1 MNLWEKILR
10 HRHRVKSSAFPSA
23 RSIAANDP
31 PGSHDQ
37 DLFMYPMNSETGD
50 SSSTAPSLPGT
61 AEELLPLVYGE
72 LRRLAASRMA
82 LESPG
87 MTIQATALV
96 HEAWLRLER
105 EQKGWENR
113 AQFFAAA
120 AEAMRRILIEQ
131 ARRRISEKRGG
142 GAAHD
147 PLTDSIIEI
156 TASNEQIFAVHEA
169 LDALAAEDPQAA
181 DLVKLRFFAG
191 MGMQEAATALDLSLR
206 SAERLWTFA
215 RARLRSVITEAR

>member
-1 MNLWEKILR
+1 MPYALLQQMPDSACTKSELANMNPDPN
-10 HRHRVKSSAFPSA
+10 VSPS
-23 RSIAANDP
+23 P
-31 PGSHDQ
+31 PT
-37 DLFMYPMNSETGD
+37 P
-50 SSSTAPSLPGT
+50 LPGT
-61 AEELLPLVYGE
+61 AEELLPLVYAE
-72 LRRLAASRMA
+72 LRRLAAIRMA
-82 LESPG
+82 QESPG

-96 HEAWLRLER
+96 HEAWIRLQR

-131 ARRRISEKRGG
+131 ARRRVSEKRGG

-156 TASNEQIFAVHEA
+156 TASNEEIFAVHEA
-169 LDALAAEDPQAA
+169 LDTLAAEDKQAA

-191 MGMQEAATALDLSLR
+191 MGMQEAATALDLPLR

-215 RARLRSVITEAR
+215 RARLRSVITGAR

>member
-1 MNLWEKILR
+1 MPYSLLQRMPDIACTNSKLANMNPDSN
-10 HRHRVKSSAFPSA
+10 VPPS
-23 RSIAANDP
+23 P
-31 PGSHDQ
+31 P
-37 DLFMYPMNSETGD
+37 P
-50 SSSTAPSLPGT
+50 PLPGT

-72 LRRLAASRMA
+72 LRRLAAIRMA
-82 LESPG
+82 RESPG

-96 HEAWLRLER
+96 HEAWMRLQR

-131 ARRRISEKRGG
+131 ARRRVSEKRGA

-156 TASNEQIFAVHEA
+156 TASNEEIFAVHEA
-169 LDALAAEDPQAA
+169 LDALTAEDKQAA

-191 MGMQEAATALDLSLR
+191 MGMQEAATALDLPLR

>member
-1 MNLWEKILR
+1 MNPDPNA
-10 HRHRVKSSAFPSA
+10 SPS
-23 RSIAANDP
+23 P
-31 PGSHDQ
+31 PT
-37 DLFMYPMNSETGD
+37 P
-50 SSSTAPSLPGT
+50 LPGT

-96 HEAWLRLER
+96 HEAWMRLER

-131 ARRRISEKRGG
+131 ARRRASEKRGA

-156 TASNEQIFAVHEA
+156 TASNEEIFAVHDA

-191 MGMQEAATALDLSLR
+191 MGMQEAATALDLPLR

-215 RARLRSVITEAR
+215 RARLRSVIKEAR

>member
-1 MNLWEKILR
+1 MQ
-10 HRHRVKSSAFPSA
+10 RVNPE
-23 RSIAANDP
+23 P
-31 PGSHDQ
+31 
-37 DLFMYPMNSETGD
+37 GD
-50 SSSTAPSLPGT
+50 SSSTSPSLPAT

-72 LRRLAASRMA
+72 LRRLAAARMA
-82 LESPG
+82 QESPG

-96 HEAWLRLER
+96 HEAWMRLER
-105 EQKGWENR
+105 EQKKGWENR
-113 AQFFAAA
+113 AQFFSAA

-131 ARRRISEKRGG
+131 ARRRVAEKRGA

-156 TASNEQIFAVHEA
+156 TASNEEIFAVHEA
-169 LDALAAEDPQAA
+169 LDALAAEDQQAA

-191 MGMQEAATALDLSLR
+191 MGMQEAATALELPLR

-215 RARLRSVITEAR
+215 RARLRIVITGAR

>member
-1 MNLWEKILR
+1 MRPDPNGSP
-10 HRHRVKSSAFPSA
+10 SSQTPLPDSA
-23 RSIAANDP
+23 A
-31 PGSHDQ
+31 
-37 DLFMYPMNSETGD
+37 
-50 SSSTAPSLPGT
+50 
-61 AEELLPLVYGE
+61 ELLPLVYGG
-72 LRRLAASRMA
+72 LRRLAANRMA

-87 MTIQATALV
+87 MTLQATALV
-96 HEAWLRLER
+96 HEAWMRLER
-105 EQKGWENR
+105 EQKGWANR

-131 ARRRISEKRGG
+131 ARRRVAEKRGA
-142 GAAHD
+142 GAGHD

-156 TASNEQIFAVHEA
+156 TASNEEIFAVHEA

-191 MGMQEAATALDLSLR
+191 MGMQEAATALDLPLR
-206 SAERLWTFA
+206 SVERLWTFA

>member
-1 MNLWEKILR
+1 MADELMRPGFICYLLHFDRMPYALLLRTVDIACTDSELANMN
-10 HRHRVKSSAFPSA
+10 P
-23 RSIAANDP
+23 DP
-31 PGSHDQ
+31 K
-37 DLFMYPMNSETGD
+37 L
-50 SSSTAPSLPGT
+50 SSSQLPPLPGT

-82 LESPG
+82 QESPG

-96 HEAWLRLER
+96 HEAWMRLER

-131 ARRRISEKRGG
+131 ARRRVSEKRGG

-156 TASNEQIFAVHEA
+156 TASNEEIFAVHEA

-191 MGMQEAATALDLSLR
+191 MGMQEAATALDLPLR

>member
-1 MNLWEKILR
+1 MEPI
-10 HRHRVKSSAFPSA
+10 
-23 RSIAANDP
+23 
-31 PGSHDQ
+31 
-37 DLFMYPMNSETGD
+37 NSEPGD
-50 SSSTAPSLPGT
+50 SSSAAPSLPAT

-82 LESPG
+82 QESPG

-105 EQKGWENR
+105 EQKKGWENR

-131 ARRRISEKRGG
+131 ARRRVSEKRGA

-156 TASNEQIFAVHEA
+156 TASNEEIFAVHEA

-191 MGMQEAATALDLSLR
+191 MGMQEAATALDLPLR

>member
-1 MNLWEKILR
+1 M
-10 HRHRVKSSAFPSA
+10 
-23 RSIAANDP
+23 
-31 PGSHDQ
+31 Q
-37 DLFMYPMNSETGD
+37 PMNSEPGD
-50 SSSTAPSLPGT
+50 SSSPSLPGT

-105 EQKGWENR
+105 EQKKCWENR

-131 ARRRISEKRGG
+131 ARRRVAEKRGA

-156 TASNEQIFAVHEA
+156 TASNEEIFAVHEA

-191 MGMQEAATALDLSLR
+191 MGMQEAATALDLPLR

>member
-1 MNLWEKILR
+1 MDSERNGPP
-10 HRHRVKSSAFPSA
+10 SS
-23 RSIAANDP
+23 P
-31 PGSHDQ
+31 P
-37 DLFMYPMNSETGD
+37 
-50 SSSTAPSLPGT
+50 LPGT

-82 LESPG
+82 QESSG

-96 HEAWLRLER
+96 HEAWMRLER
-105 EQKGWENR
+105 EHKGWENR

-131 ARRRISEKRGG
+131 ARRRVAEKRGAG
-142 GAAHD
+142 VEHD
-147 PLTDSIIEI
+147 PLTGSIIEI
-156 TASNEQIFAVHEA
+156 TASNEEIFAVHEA
-169 LDALAAEDPQAA
+169 LDALAAEDKQAA

-191 MGMQEAATALDLSLR
+191 MEMQEAATALDLPLR

>member
-1 MNLWEKILR
+1 MD
-10 HRHRVKSSAFPSA
+10 SDQ
-23 RSIAANDP
+23 NDP
-31 PGSHDQ
+31 PS
-37 DLFMYPMNSETGD
+37 P
-50 SSSTAPSLPGT
+50 PPPLPGT
-61 AEELLPLVYGE
+61 ADKLLPLVYGE
-72 LRRLAASRMA
+72 LRRLAARRMA
-82 LESPG
+82 QESPG

-96 HEAWLRLER
+96 HEAWMRLER

-131 ARRRISEKRGG
+131 ARRRASEKRGA

-156 TASNEQIFAVHEA
+156 TASNEEIFAVHEA
-169 LDALAAEDPQAA
+169 LDSLAAEDPQAA

-191 MGMQEAATALDLSLR
+191 MGMQDAATALDLPLR

-215 RARLRSVITEAR
+215 RARLRSVIMDAR

>member
-1 MNLWEKILR
+1 MKT
-10 HRHRVKSSAFPSA
+10 
-23 RSIAANDP
+23 AAGD
-31 PGSHDQ
+31 
-37 DLFMYPMNSETGD
+37 SETIP
-50 SSSTAPSLPGT
+50 STLPAT

-82 LESPG
+82 NEAPG
-87 MTIQATALV
+87 MTLQATALV

-131 ARRRISEKRGG
+131 ARRRASAKRGG

-147 PLTDSIIEI
+147 PLTDSIIEVA
-156 TASNEQIFAVHEA
+156 ASDEEILDVHEA
-169 LDALAAEDPQAA
+169 LDVLAAEDPQAA
-181 DLVKLRFFAG
+181 DLVKL
-191 MGMQEAATALDLSLR
+191 
-206 SAERLWTFA
+206 
-215 RARLRSVITEAR
+215 

>member
-1 MNLWEKILR
+1 MPYSLLQRMPDIACTNSKLANMNPDSN
-10 HRHRVKSSAFPSA
+10 VPPSPL
-23 RSIAANDP
+23 P
-31 PGSHDQ
+31 P
-37 DLFMYPMNSETGD
+37 
-50 SSSTAPSLPGT
+50 LPGT

-72 LRRLAASRMA
+72 LRRLAAIRMA
-82 LESPG
+82 RESPG

-96 HEAWLRLER
+96 HEAWMRLQR

-131 ARRRISEKRGG
+131 ARRRVSEKRGA

-156 TASNEQIFAVHEA
+156 TASNEEIFAVHEA
-169 LDALAAEDPQAA
+169 LDALTAEDKQAA

-191 MGMQEAATALDLSLR
+191 MGMQEAATALDLPLR

-215 RARLRSVITEAR
+215 RARLRSVITGDR

>member
-1 MNLWEKILR
+1 MGPDSNG
-10 HRHRVKSSAFPSA
+10 S
-23 RSIAANDP
+23 P
-31 PGSHDQ
+31 P
-37 DLFMYPMNSETGD
+37 LP
-50 SSSTAPSLPGT
+50 PPLPGR

-72 LRRLAASRMA
+72 LRRLAAFRMA
-82 LESPG
+82 QEPAG
-87 MTIQATALV
+87 ITIQATALV

-131 ARRRISEKRGG
+131 ARRRASQKRGAG
-142 GAAHD
+142 ITHD

-156 TASNEQIFAVHEA
+156 TASNEEIFAVHEA
-169 LDALAAEDPQAA
+169 LDALDAEDKQAA

-191 MGMQEAATALDLSLR
+191 MGMQEAATALELPLR

-215 RARLRSVITEAR
+215 RARLRSVITEAL

>member
-1 MNLWEKILR
+1 MEPI
-10 HRHRVKSSAFPSA
+10 
-23 RSIAANDP
+23 
-31 PGSHDQ
+31 
-37 DLFMYPMNSETGD
+37 NSQPGD
-50 SSSTAPSLPGT
+50 SSSTPPSLPGT

-105 EQKGWENR
+105 EQKKGWENR

-131 ARRRISEKRGG
+131 ARRRVAEKRGAG
-142 GAAHD
+142 TGHD

-156 TASNEQIFAVHEA
+156 TASNEEIFAVHEA

-191 MGMQEAATALDLSLR
+191 MGMQEAATALDLPLR

-215 RARLRSVITEAR
+215 RAKLRSVITEAR

>member
-1 MNLWEKILR
+1 MNTE
-10 HRHRVKSSAFPSA
+10 P
-23 RSIAANDP
+23 
-31 PGSHDQ
+31 
-37 DLFMYPMNSETGD
+37 GD
-50 SSSTAPSLPGT
+50 SSSTSPSLPAS

-72 LRRLAASRMA
+72 LRRLAAMRMA
-82 LESPG
+82 QESPG

-96 HEAWLRLER
+96 HEAWMRLER
-105 EQKGWENR
+105 EQKRWESR

-131 ARRRISEKRGG
+131 ARRRASAKRGES
-142 GAAHD
+142 AAHD

-156 TASNEQIFAVHEA
+156 TVSNEELFAVHDA
-169 LDALAAEDPQAA
+169 LDALAAEDAQAA
-181 DLVKLRFFAG
+181 DLVKLRFFVG
-191 MGMQEAATALDLSLR
+191 MGMPEAATALDLPLR